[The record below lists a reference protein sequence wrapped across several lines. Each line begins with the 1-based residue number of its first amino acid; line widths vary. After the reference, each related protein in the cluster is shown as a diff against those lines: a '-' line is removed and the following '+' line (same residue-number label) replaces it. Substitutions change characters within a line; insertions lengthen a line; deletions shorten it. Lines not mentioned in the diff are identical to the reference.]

1 MTQHWII
8 CTVNISYI
16 LYTVY
21 STYLFTRVISDRIAP
36 TEKKLFSFLPN
47 TQAFIHPV
55 LIIHITQ
62 ALCHPCVIIDKYSFI
77 LGYHTQA
84 FIHPCVIID
93 KNNSSWAII
102 HRHSF
107 ILWLSYTGIHSSWG
121 YHTHMFIHPGVFKHR
136 CSFILWLSYTDIHSS
151 CGYHRHTF
159 IHPGVFKHRSSF
171 ILLL

>member
-16 LYTVY
+16 IYILYCTVHTVLY

-93 KNNSSWAII
+93 KNN
-102 HRHSF
+102 
-107 ILWLSYTGIHSSWG
+107 
-121 YHTHMFIHPGVFKHR
+121 
-136 CSFILWLSYTDIHSS
+136 
-151 CGYHRHTF
+151 
-159 IHPGVFKHRSSF
+159 
-171 ILLL
+171 